1 MITLLWKL
9 IMIWSWVKA
18 MEYYEYI
25 IDEILNLIKDNLI
38 LKYKY
43 DDNALINIKEYCLKK
58 DGKKY
63 TRLDNQ
69 TLIWLAE
76 DALADL
82 INADYWYD
90 FRDIE

>member
-1 MITLLWKL
+1 
-9 IMIWSWVKA
+9 

-25 IDEILNLIKDNLI
+25 INEILNLIKDNLI

-43 DDNALINIKEYCLKK
+43 DDDALLNIKDYCLKNENK
-58 DGKKY
+58 TYIK
-63 TRLDNQ
+63 LDNQ
-69 TLIWLAE
+69 TLIWFTE

-90 FRDIE
+90 FRDIK